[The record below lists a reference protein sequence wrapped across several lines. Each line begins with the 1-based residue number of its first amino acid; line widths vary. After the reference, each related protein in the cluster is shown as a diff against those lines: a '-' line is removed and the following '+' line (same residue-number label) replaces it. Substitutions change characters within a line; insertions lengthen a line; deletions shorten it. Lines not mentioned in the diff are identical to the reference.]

1 MRRTTAQRQR
11 AFRAG
16 RMAETLCVWALR
28 LKGYRIL
35 ARNWKTAAG
44 EADIVAR
51 RGGLIAFVEVKAR
64 ASHAAGI
71 EAVSVRQQR
80 RVRRAAEIF
89 MAAHPSLASLD
100 MRFDIMTI
108 APGSW
113 PTHSPG
119 AWGYE

>member
-1 MRRTTAQRQR
+1 MRTTVQRRQ
-11 AFRAG
+11 AFLSG
-16 RMAETLCVWALR
+16 RRAETLCAWLLR

-35 ARNWKTAAG
+35 ARNWKTPVG

-51 RGGLIAFVEVKAR
+51 CGRLLVFVEVKAR
-64 ASHAAGI
+64 ASHAAAV
-71 EAVSVRQQR
+71 EAVSPRQRR
-80 RVRRAAEIF
+80 RVRRAADIF
-89 MAAHPSLASLD
+89 LAAHPHLAGLD

-108 APGSW
+108 APGRW